1 MVTSMRAKDV
11 TNEGLAAIL
20 RTMAATGVITDS
32 DELEYIREAA
42 DRLEREAFM
51 IIVEG
56 VEVKVWPDNDGG
68 MWYYHPI
75 TGEEVR
81 IP

>member
-1 MVTSMRAKDV
+1 MRAKDV

-42 DRLEREAFM
+42 ERLEREAFM
-51 IIVEG
+51 IIIEG
-56 VEVKVWPDNDGG
+56 VEVRLWPDNNGG
-68 MWYYHPI
+68 LWYYHPH
-75 TGEEVR
+75 TGEVVR